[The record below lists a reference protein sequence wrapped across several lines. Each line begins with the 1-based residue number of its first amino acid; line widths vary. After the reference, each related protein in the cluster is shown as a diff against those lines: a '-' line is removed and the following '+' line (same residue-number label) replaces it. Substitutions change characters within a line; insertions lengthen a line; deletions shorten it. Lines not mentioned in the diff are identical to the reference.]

1 MENGALITGTLE
13 LRAGGGRGRRLRG
26 RFPYGDSNRAIVSDG
41 GRTGR
46 PRKEV
51 FAARAFEYRV
61 ADPKAEIHL
70 LIGHDYGKPL
80 ASKLTGGL
88 VLRDSAEAL
97 VFDADISPEI
107 ASTSYFLD
115 WFAGFSAGLVVGL
128 SPGFRIPPP
137 AAVPP
142 EEAEKVEEEDP
153 KEGRALIR
161 TIFQALLFEI
171 SLVTAPAYPETE
183 VEARTASRAAALV
196 AARQRALEAHR
207 RWRP

>member
-1 MENGALITGTLE
+1 MMETGALIGTLE

-26 RFPYGDSNRAIVSDG
+26 RFPYGSRAIISDG

-46 PRKEV
+46 PKKEA
-51 FAARAFEYRV
+51 FASRAFAYRV
-61 ADPKAEIHL
+61 NDPKAEIHL
-70 LIGHDYGKPL
+70 LLGHDYDRPL

-97 VFDADISPEI
+97 VFDAEVALEI
-107 ASTSYFLD
+107 AETSYFRD
-115 WFAGFSAGLVVGL
+115 FFAGFTAGLVVGL

-142 EEAEKVEEEDP
+142 DQAERVEEEDP
-153 KEGRALIR
+153 AEGRAIIR
-161 TIFQALLFEI
+161 TILQALLFEI

-183 VEARTASRAAALV
+183 VEARTAARAAAL
-196 AARQRALEAHR
+196 ATARQRAHEHLR

>member
-1 MENGALITGTLE
+1 METGALIGTLE

-26 RFPYGDSNRAIVSDG
+26 RFPYGSRAVLSDG

-46 PRKEV
+46 PKKEV
-51 FAARAFEYRV
+51 FASRAFAFRV
-61 ADPKAEIHL
+61 EDPKAEVHL
-70 LIGHDYGKPL
+70 LIGHDYDRPL

-88 VLRDSAEAL
+88 VLRDGDDAL
-97 VFDADISPEI
+97 VFDATISPEI
-107 ASTSYFLD
+107 ESTSYWKDF
-115 WFAGFSAGLVVGL
+115 FAGFSAGLIVGL

-142 EEAEKVEEEDP
+142 DKAEVVEDEDP
-153 KEGRALIR
+153 AEGRAIIR
-161 TIFQALLFEI
+161 TILQALLFEI

-183 VEARTASRAAALV
+183 VEARNAARAAALV